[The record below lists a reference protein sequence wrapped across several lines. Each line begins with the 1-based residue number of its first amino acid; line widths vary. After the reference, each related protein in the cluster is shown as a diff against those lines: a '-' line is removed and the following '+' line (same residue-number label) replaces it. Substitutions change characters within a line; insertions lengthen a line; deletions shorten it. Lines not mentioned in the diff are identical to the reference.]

1 MDGRADGW
9 WGWNLGQSQRK
20 PCPLRQATMPMP
32 LCIPRGLTPSSSAP
46 LHPPGV
52 AEELL
57 WFVSGSTNANLLR
70 DKGIKIWDGNSSREF
85 LDSRGLQHRWGG
97 EELRG
102 GTKTRFAC
110 TLLSA
115 CLFWGLPDHSFA

>member
-1 MDGRADGW
+1 MRAARG
-9 WGWNLGQSQRK
+9 GLRAQVRRSYPLAMP
-20 PCPLRQATMPMP
+20 PCNPWPCALLLLA
-32 LCIPRGLTPSSSAP
+32 

-97 EELRG
+97 RCAESQGKARVHG
-102 GTKTRFAC
+102 AVGMPVV
-110 TLLSA
+110 
-115 CLFWGLPDHSFA
+115 GY